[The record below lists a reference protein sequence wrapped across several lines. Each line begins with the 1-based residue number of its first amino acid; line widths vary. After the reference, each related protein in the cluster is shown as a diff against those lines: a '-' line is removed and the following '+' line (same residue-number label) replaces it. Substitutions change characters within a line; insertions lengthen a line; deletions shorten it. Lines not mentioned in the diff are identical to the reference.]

1 MIQKHHAHADIAQVM
16 DYYDSVGR
24 PGMWP
29 DLNEF
34 DPMSADI
41 PRDVVDRMVLIEVT
55 RRPWKFELRYAG
67 AFIEE
72 TAGRRLKG
80 REFGERLRGEEW
92 LQFDRNLMD
101 LVSKGRPSW
110 RRGRSYLRKDIRNWA
125 LERVMLPLSES
136 GDRVDLLLSVS
147 KFHNLG

>member
-1 MIQKHHAHADIAQVM
+1 M

-29 DLNEF
+29 DLDEF

-55 RRPWKFELRYAG
+55 RRPWKFELLYAG

-72 TAGRRLKG
+72 IAGRRFKG
-80 REFGERLRGEEW
+80 RDFGERLRGEER
-92 LQFDRNLMD
+92 LQLDCNLID

-110 RRGRSYLRKDIRNWA
+110 R
-125 LERVMLPLSES
+125 
-136 GDRVDLLLSVS
+136 
-147 KFHNLG
+147 